1 MAEPGPYA
9 YAEHLAELRLG
20 LTVAPLI
27 IWAYADTEGVFYGQ
41 LRLAADP
48 TAVILRTEPTEPGA
62 ERLQVNVT
70 CPADPDCH
78 DAYDYVDD
86 AHTLLLLLEGN
97 NAPYGDVEC
106 YTHDLADPDIFDYD
120 PE

>member
-1 MAEPGPYA
+1 MTSPHPPPLRALLAEPMAEPGPYA

-48 TAVILRTEPTEPGA
+48 TAVILRPAPPRPGREPPQANPPRPAHPG
-62 ERLQVNVT
+62 R
-70 CPADPDCH
+70 PGPYRH
-78 DAYDYVDD
+78 VDD

-97 NAPYGDVEC
+97 NAPYG
-106 YTHDLADPDIFDYD
+106 
-120 PE
+120 